1 LAHRLPRRLPRN
13 FLEMIAQEMTMLLVP
28 QTLMLSNDLG
38 CSSSYIACLK
48 QLHYSRTKE
57 KHLHQELQYKTMKEM
72 EVTTLKW
79 CNLLPIRVKLEI
91 SEFSEKRLLLGLNK
105 PETLLPLVL
114 LLFLFEIGA
123 GAAPIKILRYII
135 LPLFMCCRLA
145 ILSWN
150 NYSWLPYVG
159 SNSWAGMTYETTFY
173 HNKNKIEPHDYI
185 SKKQIDGF
193 GLLAGEVGSST
204 MPYKINPI
212 DFENSDGN
220 LGQHETTNIPLMHT

>member
-1 LAHRLPRRLPRN
+1 MIQDTERNIRFLILKETFSAGNKKTSLLP
-13 FLEMIAQEMTMLLVP
+13 
-28 QTLMLSNDLG
+28 
-38 CSSSYIACLK
+38 
-48 QLHYSRTKE
+48 H
-57 KHLHQELQYKTMKEM
+57 

-91 SEFSEKRLLLGLNK
+91 SKFSEKRLLLGLNK

-150 NYSWLPYVG
+150 NYSW
-159 SNSWAGMTYETTFY
+159 
-173 HNKNKIEPHDYI
+173 
-185 SKKQIDGF
+185 KQIDGF

-220 LGQHETTNIPLMHT
+220 LGQLDLTDLIVLRNLGMGLGRSLLAYKGTMRGISKVQ